1 MVDRASNPFKP
12 SIKLNEFVTETIA
25 TKLKINK
32 KYLLVFKSN
41 KNFELISSIPGKKLK
56 QINAD
61 IEIAKNL
68 TSGSIGLKTSS
79 INVIKINGE
88 QTNKI
93 IKIKFIEKPI
103 EIKKREIINIKPPIL
118 GTFDS

>member
-41 KNFELISSIPGKKLK
+41 KNFEFISSIPGKKLK

-61 IEIAKNL
+61 IEIARNL